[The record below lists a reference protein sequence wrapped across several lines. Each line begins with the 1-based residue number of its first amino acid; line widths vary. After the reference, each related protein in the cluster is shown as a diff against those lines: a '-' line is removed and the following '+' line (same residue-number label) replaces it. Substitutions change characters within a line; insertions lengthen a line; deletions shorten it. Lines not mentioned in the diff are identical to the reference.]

1 MGFNSGFKG
10 LNGKYVGSGQL
21 TLASVGSGQLTLAS
35 LEEVS
40 RLRERCERGSAS
52 NGDKLRKYDLACLT

>member
-21 TLASVGSGQLTLAS
+21 TLASV
-35 LEEVS
+35 EEVS